1 MTDFEIVEINNEV
14 IRHKARQRELDND
27 YAEIQWE
34 SRQREE
40 DNVILARQLMQED
53 QEHVL
58 FPFQVFPIPHEDFE
72 ENEEDEMDPE
82 DATVPL
88 QNEEEKSIEE
98 EEEDINNQM
107 NLQAASSTPTGSNDN
122 NTNNNS
128 SNDSMFSAKSTNSAT
143 SFWVEF
149 HPETKEGQNNQ
160 VILDQQRPLQLN
172 TNDMDFLTEI
182 NNLNKTK
189 AGNPR
194 IVLSSAR
201 PSFGT
206 TVNNDY
212 FLCHICHLYPKIITS
227 WKKDTNEYPFVRNF
241 GAIIRH
247 LLTNHCNRQQGARQL
262 TARVEAFLSSIKEE
276 IKTNP
281 SIQKASST
289 SCLKAAW
296 KSNQTKLTKEMVS

>member
-1 MTDFEIVEINNEV
+1 MTDFEIVEINNKV

-128 SNDSMFSAKSTNSAT
+128 SNDSMFSAKSTSSST

-149 HPETKEGQNNQ
+149 HPDTTEGQNDQ
-160 VILDQQRPLQLN
+160 VILNQQQPLQLH

-206 TVNNDY
+206 T
-212 FLCHICHLYPKIITS
+212 CS
-227 WKKDTNEYPFVRNF
+227 
-241 GAIIRH
+241 
-247 LLTNHCNRQQGARQL
+247 Q
-262 TARVEAFLSSIKEE
+262 
-276 IKTNP
+276 
-281 SIQKASST
+281 
-289 SCLKAAW
+289 
-296 KSNQTKLTKEMVS
+296 